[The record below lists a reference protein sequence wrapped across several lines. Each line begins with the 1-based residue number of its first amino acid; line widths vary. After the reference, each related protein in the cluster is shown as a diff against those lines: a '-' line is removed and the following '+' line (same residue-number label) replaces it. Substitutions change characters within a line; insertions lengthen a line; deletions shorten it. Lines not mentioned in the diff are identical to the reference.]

1 MKNRVKKVLM
11 LTGILCVIGITLCA
25 CQGTK
30 EVPNEDQQQ
39 DGSSETNSEDDAA
52 DDTLNQE
59 PDTENADK
67 MNNGSP
73 EDDAADDTL
82 NQEPDTENAD
92 KMNNG
97 SPEDDAADDTL
108 NQEPDIE
115 NAGKTNNGSQSE
127 ANGGEINTADPN
139 LEGTIKEIQE
149 KQLTV
154 VESIT
159 EESENGGDIMVGPGS
174 GDDSEFNKVTVTYD
188 DNTVFVIKNIYDGG
202 ARSETE
208 NGTSSDLATGQM
220 VEIWGTSAADGLQAT
235 QICIVKV
242 VSD

>member
-1 MKNRVKKVLM
+1 MKNRVKKVLI
-11 LTGILCVIGITLCA
+11 LTGILCVMGITLCA

-30 EVPNEDQQQ
+30 EVSDENQNQEEIGGTDSKEKDIPNEDQEQE
-39 DGSSETNSEDDAA
+39 DPSETNSEDDAA
-52 DDTLNQE
+52 DNTLNQE
-59 PDTENADK
+59 SNTENADK
-67 MNNGSP
+67 
-73 EDDAADDTL
+73 T
-82 NQEPDTENAD
+82 
-92 KMNNG
+92 
-97 SPEDDAADDTL
+97 
-108 NQEPDIE
+108 
-115 NAGKTNNGSQSE
+115 NGSQSE
-127 ANGGEINTADPN
+127 AKGGEINTAAPN
-139 LEGTIKEIQE
+139 LEGTIKDIQE

-208 NGTSSDLATGQM
+208 NGTSSDLTTGQM

>member
-1 MKNRVKKVLM
+1 MKNRVKKVLI
-11 LTGILCVIGITLCA
+11 LTGILCVMGITLCA

-30 EVPNEDQQQ
+30 EVSDENQNQEEIGGTDSKEKDIPNEDQEQE
-39 DGSSETNSEDDAA
+39 DPSETNSEDDAA

-59 PDTENADK
+59 SNTENTD
-67 MNNGSP
+67 
-73 EDDAADDTL
+73 ET
-82 NQEPDTENAD
+82 
-92 KMNNG
+92 
-97 SPEDDAADDTL
+97 
-108 NQEPDIE
+108 
-115 NAGKTNNGSQSE
+115 NGSQSE
-127 ANGGEINTADPN
+127 AKGGEINTAAPN
-139 LEGTIKEIQE
+139 LEGTIKDIQE
-149 KQLTV
+149 KQLSV

-174 GDDSEFNKVTVTYD
+174 GDDSEFSKVTVTYD

-208 NGTSSDLATGQM
+208 NGTSSDLTTGQM

>member
-11 LTGILCVIGITLCA
+11 LTGILCVMGITLCA

-30 EVPNEDQQQ
+30 EVSDENQNQEEIGGTDSKEKYIPNEDQEQE
-39 DGSSETNSEDDAA
+39 DPSETNSEDDA

-59 PDTENADK
+59 SNTENTD
-67 MNNGSP
+67 
-73 EDDAADDTL
+73 ET
-82 NQEPDTENAD
+82 
-92 KMNNG
+92 
-97 SPEDDAADDTL
+97 
-108 NQEPDIE
+108 
-115 NAGKTNNGSQSE
+115 NGSQSG
-127 ANGGEINTADPN
+127 AKGGEINTSAPN
-139 LEGTIKEIQE
+139 VEGTIKEIQE

-154 VESIT
+154 VEYIT
-159 EESENGGDIMVGPGS
+159 EECENGGDIMVGPGS
-174 GDDSEFNKVTVTYD
+174 GDDSEFSKVTVTYD

-208 NGTSSDLATGQM
+208 NGTSSDLTTGQM

-242 VSD
+242 VLD

>member
-11 LTGILCVIGITLCA
+11 LTGIVCVMGITLCA

-30 EVPNEDQQQ
+30 EVSDENQNQEEIGGTDSKEKDIPNEDQEQE
-39 DGSSETNSEDDAA
+39 DPSETNSEDDAA
-52 DDTLNQE
+52 DNTLNQE
-59 PDTENADK
+59 SNTENADK
-67 MNNGSP
+67 
-73 EDDAADDTL
+73 T
-82 NQEPDTENAD
+82 
-92 KMNNG
+92 
-97 SPEDDAADDTL
+97 
-108 NQEPDIE
+108 
-115 NAGKTNNGSQSE
+115 NGSQSE
-127 ANGGEINTADPN
+127 AKGGEINTAAPN
-139 LEGTIKEIQE
+139 LEGTIKDIQE

-208 NGTSSDLATGQM
+208 NGTSSDLTTGQM

-242 VSD
+242 VLD

>member
-1 MKNRVKKVLM
+1 MKSRVKKVLI
-11 LTGILCVIGITLCA
+11 LTGILCVMGITLCA

-30 EVPNEDQQQ
+30 EVSDENLNQEEIGGTDSKEKDIPKEDQEQE
-39 DGSSETNSEDDAA
+39 DPSKTNFEDDAA

-59 PDTENADK
+59 SNTENTDK
-67 MNNGSP
+67 
-73 EDDAADDTL
+73 T
-82 NQEPDTENAD
+82 
-92 KMNNG
+92 
-97 SPEDDAADDTL
+97 
-108 NQEPDIE
+108 
-115 NAGKTNNGSQSE
+115 NGSQSE
-127 ANGGEINTADPN
+127 AKGGEINTAAPN
-139 LEGTIKEIQE
+139 LEGTIKDIQE

-174 GDDSEFNKVTVTYD
+174 GDDSEFSKVTVTYD

-208 NGTSSDLATGQM
+208 NGTSSDLTTGQM

>member
-11 LTGILCVIGITLCA
+11 LTGILCVMGITLCA

-30 EVPNEDQQQ
+30 EVSDENQNQEEIGGTDSKEKDIPNEDQEQE
-39 DGSSETNSEDDAA
+39 DPSETNSEDDAA
-52 DDTLNQE
+52 DNTLNQE
-59 PDTENADK
+59 SNTENADK
-67 MNNGSP
+67 
-73 EDDAADDTL
+73 T
-82 NQEPDTENAD
+82 
-92 KMNNG
+92 
-97 SPEDDAADDTL
+97 
-108 NQEPDIE
+108 
-115 NAGKTNNGSQSE
+115 NGSQSE
-127 ANGGEINTADPN
+127 AKDGEINTAAPN
-139 LEGTIKEIQE
+139 LEGTIKDIQE

-174 GDDSEFNKVTVTYD
+174 GDDSEFNKVTFTYD

-208 NGTSSDLATGQM
+208 NGTSSDLTTGQM

-242 VSD
+242 VLD

>member
-1 MKNRVKKVLM
+1 MIQSLHQKEKKMKNRVKKVLM
-11 LTGILCVIGITLCA
+11 LTGILCIMGITLCA

-30 EVPNEDQQQ
+30 EVSDENQNQEEIGRTDSKVKDILNEDQEQE
-39 DGSSETNSEDDAA
+39 DPSETNSEDDAA

-59 PDTENADK
+59 SNTENTDK
-67 MNNGSP
+67 
-73 EDDAADDTL
+73 T
-82 NQEPDTENAD
+82 
-92 KMNNG
+92 
-97 SPEDDAADDTL
+97 
-108 NQEPDIE
+108 
-115 NAGKTNNGSQSE
+115 NGSQSE
-127 ANGGEINTADPN
+127 AKGGEINTAAPN

-154 VESIT
+154 VESII

-174 GDDSEFNKVTVTYD
+174 GDDSEFSKVTVTYD

-208 NGTSSDLATGQM
+208 NGTSSDLTTGQM

>member
-11 LTGILCVIGITLCA
+11 LTGILCVMGITLCA

-30 EVPNEDQQQ
+30 EVSDENQNQEEIGGTDSKEKDIPNEDQEQENP
-39 DGSSETNSEDDAA
+39 SETNSEDDAA

-59 PDTENADK
+59 SNTENTD
-67 MNNGSP
+67 
-73 EDDAADDTL
+73 ET
-82 NQEPDTENAD
+82 
-92 KMNNG
+92 
-97 SPEDDAADDTL
+97 
-108 NQEPDIE
+108 
-115 NAGKTNNGSQSE
+115 NGSQSE
-127 ANGGEINTADPN
+127 AKGGEINTAAPN
-139 LEGTIKEIQE
+139 LEGTIKDIQE

-174 GDDSEFNKVTVTYD
+174 SDDSEFNKVTVTYD

-208 NGTSSDLATGQM
+208 NGTSSDLTTGQM
-220 VEIWGTSAADGLQAT
+220 VEIWGTSVADGLQAT

>member
-1 MKNRVKKVLM
+1 MKNRVKKVLI

-30 EVPNEDQQQ
+30 EVSDENQNQEEIGGTDSKEKDIPNENQKQEDP
-39 DGSSETNSEDDAA
+39 SETNSEDDAA
-52 DDTLNQE
+52 DNTLNQE
-59 PDTENADK
+59 SNTENADK
-67 MNNGSP
+67 
-73 EDDAADDTL
+73 T
-82 NQEPDTENAD
+82 
-92 KMNNG
+92 
-97 SPEDDAADDTL
+97 
-108 NQEPDIE
+108 
-115 NAGKTNNGSQSE
+115 NGSQSE
-127 ANGGEINTADPN
+127 AKGGEINTAAPN
-139 LEGTIKEIQE
+139 LEGTIKDIQE

-188 DNTVFVIKNIYDGG
+188 DNTVFVIKNIYNGG

-208 NGTSSDLATGQM
+208 NGTSSDLSTGQM

>member
-30 EVPNEDQQQ
+30 EVSDENQNQEEIGGTDSKEKYIPNEDQEQE
-39 DGSSETNSEDDAA
+39 DPSETNSEDDA

-59 PDTENADK
+59 SNTENTD
-67 MNNGSP
+67 
-73 EDDAADDTL
+73 ET
-82 NQEPDTENAD
+82 
-92 KMNNG
+92 
-97 SPEDDAADDTL
+97 
-108 NQEPDIE
+108 
-115 NAGKTNNGSQSE
+115 NGSQSE
-127 ANGGEINTADPN
+127 AKGGEINTAAPN
-139 LEGTIKEIQE
+139 LEGTIKDIQE

-208 NGTSSDLATGQM
+208 NGISSDLTTGQM

-242 VSD
+242 VLD

>member
-11 LTGILCVIGITLCA
+11 LTGILCVMGITLCA
-25 CQGTK
+25 CQNTNEVQNENQEQEEIGGT
-30 EVPNEDQQQ
+30 D
-39 DGSSETNSEDDAA
+39 SEDDAV
-52 DDTLNQE
+52 DDTSNPE
-59 PDTENADK
+59 PNAEDTGEN
-67 MNNGSP
+67 N
-73 EDDAADDTL
+73 E
-82 NQEPDTENAD
+82 
-92 KMNNG
+92 
-97 SPEDDAADDTL
+97 
-108 NQEPDIE
+108 
-115 NAGKTNNGSQSE
+115 SQSE
-127 ANGGEINTADPN
+127 TNGGEITTANPD
-139 LEGTIKEIQE
+139 LEGTIKDIQG

-174 GDDSEFNKVTVTYD
+174 GDDSEFNKVTVTYN

-202 ARSETE
+202 AGFETE
-208 NGTSSDLATGQM
+208 NGTSSDLTTGQM

>member
-11 LTGILCVIGITLCA
+11 LTGILCVMGITLCA

-30 EVPNEDQQQ
+30 EVSDENQNQEEIGGTDSKEKDIPNEDQEQE
-39 DGSSETNSEDDAA
+39 DPSETNSEDDAA
-52 DDTLNQE
+52 DNTLNQE
-59 PDTENADK
+59 SNTENADK
-67 MNNGSP
+67 
-73 EDDAADDTL
+73 T
-82 NQEPDTENAD
+82 
-92 KMNNG
+92 
-97 SPEDDAADDTL
+97 
-108 NQEPDIE
+108 
-115 NAGKTNNGSQSE
+115 NGSQSE
-127 ANGGEINTADPN
+127 AKGGEINTAAPN
-139 LEGTIKEIQE
+139 LEGTIKDIQE

-208 NGTSSDLATGQM
+208 NGTSSDLTTGQM

>member
-11 LTGILCVIGITLCA
+11 LTGILCVMGITLCA

-30 EVPNEDQQQ
+30 EVSDENQNQEEIGGTDSKEKDIPNEDQEQE
-39 DGSSETNSEDDAA
+39 DPSETNSE

-59 PDTENADK
+59 PDTENA
-67 MNNGSP
+67 
-73 EDDAADDTL
+73 
-82 NQEPDTENAD
+82 
-92 KMNNG
+92 
-97 SPEDDAADDTL
+97 
-108 NQEPDIE
+108 
-115 NAGKTNNGSQSE
+115 GKTNNGSQSE
-127 ANGGEINTADPN
+127 VNGGEINTADPN
-139 LEGTIKEIQE
+139 LEGHIKDIQG

-154 VESIT
+154 VESVI
-159 EESENGGDIMVGPGS
+159 EKSENGGDIMVGPGS

-188 DNTVFVIKNIYDGG
+188 DNTVFVIEYIYDGG

-208 NGTSSDLATGQM
+208 NGTASDLTTGQM
-220 VEIWGTSAADGLQAT
+220 VEIWGSSTADGVQAT

>member
-11 LTGILCVIGITLCA
+11 LTGILCIMGITLCA

-30 EVPNEDQQQ
+30 EVSDENQNQEEIGRTDSKVKDILNEDQEQE
-39 DGSSETNSEDDAA
+39 DPSETNSEDDAA
-52 DDTLNQE
+52 DDSLNQE
-59 PDTENADK
+59 SNTENTDK
-67 MNNGSP
+67 
-73 EDDAADDTL
+73 T
-82 NQEPDTENAD
+82 
-92 KMNNG
+92 
-97 SPEDDAADDTL
+97 
-108 NQEPDIE
+108 
-115 NAGKTNNGSQSE
+115 NGSQSE
-127 ANGGEINTADPN
+127 AKGGEINTAAPN

-154 VESIT
+154 VESII

-174 GDDSEFNKVTVTYD
+174 GDDSEFSKVTVTYD

-208 NGTSSDLATGQM
+208 NGTSSDLTTGQM

>member
-1 MKNRVKKVLM
+1 MKNRVKKVLI
-11 LTGILCVIGITLCA
+11 LTGILCVMGITLCA

-30 EVPNEDQQQ
+30 EVSDENQNQEEIGGTDSKEKDIPNEDQEQE
-39 DGSSETNSEDDAA
+39 DPSETNSEDDAA

-59 PDTENADK
+59 SNTENTDK
-67 MNNGSP
+67 
-73 EDDAADDTL
+73 T
-82 NQEPDTENAD
+82 
-92 KMNNG
+92 
-97 SPEDDAADDTL
+97 
-108 NQEPDIE
+108 
-115 NAGKTNNGSQSE
+115 NGSQSE
-127 ANGGEINTADPN
+127 AKGGEINTAAPN
-139 LEGTIKEIQE
+139 LEGTIKDIQE
-149 KQLTV
+149 KQLSV

-174 GDDSEFNKVTVTYD
+174 GDDSEFSKVTVTYD

-208 NGTSSDLATGQM
+208 NGTSSDLTTGQM

>member
-11 LTGILCVIGITLCA
+11 LTGILCVMGITLCA

-30 EVPNEDQQQ
+30 EVSDENQNQEEIGGTDSKEKDIPNEDQEQENP
-39 DGSSETNSEDDAA
+39 SETNSEDDAA

-59 PDTENADK
+59 SNTENTDK
-67 MNNGSP
+67 
-73 EDDAADDTL
+73 T
-82 NQEPDTENAD
+82 
-92 KMNNG
+92 
-97 SPEDDAADDTL
+97 
-108 NQEPDIE
+108 
-115 NAGKTNNGSQSE
+115 NGSQSE
-127 ANGGEINTADPN
+127 AKDGEINTAAPN
-139 LEGTIKEIQE
+139 LEGTIKDIQE

-174 GDDSEFNKVTVTYD
+174 GDDSEFNKVTVTYN

-208 NGTSSDLATGQM
+208 NGISSDLTTGQM

-242 VSD
+242 VLD

>member
-11 LTGILCVIGITLCA
+11 LTGILCVMGITLCA

-30 EVPNEDQQQ
+30 EVSDENQNQEEIGGTDSKEKDIPNEDQEQENP
-39 DGSSETNSEDDAA
+39 SETNSEDDAA
-52 DDTLNQE
+52 DNTLNQE
-59 PDTENADK
+59 SNTENADK
-67 MNNGSP
+67 
-73 EDDAADDTL
+73 T
-82 NQEPDTENAD
+82 
-92 KMNNG
+92 
-97 SPEDDAADDTL
+97 
-108 NQEPDIE
+108 
-115 NAGKTNNGSQSE
+115 NGSQSE
-127 ANGGEINTADPN
+127 AKGGEINTAAPN
-139 LEGTIKEIQE
+139 LEGTIKDIQE

-235 QICIVKV
+235 QVCIVKV

>member
-11 LTGILCVIGITLCA
+11 LTGILCVMGITLCA

-30 EVPNEDQQQ
+30 EVSDENQNQEEIGGTDSKEKDIPNEDQEQENP
-39 DGSSETNSEDDAA
+39 SETNSEDDAA
-52 DDTLNQE
+52 DNTLNQE
-59 PDTENADK
+59 SNTENADK
-67 MNNGSP
+67 
-73 EDDAADDTL
+73 T
-82 NQEPDTENAD
+82 
-92 KMNNG
+92 
-97 SPEDDAADDTL
+97 
-108 NQEPDIE
+108 
-115 NAGKTNNGSQSE
+115 NGSQSE
-127 ANGGEINTADPN
+127 AKGGEINTAAPN
-139 LEGTIKEIQE
+139 LEGTIKDIQE

-188 DNTVFVIKNIYDGG
+188 DNTVFVIEYIYDGG

-208 NGTSSDLATGQM
+208 NGTASDLTTGQM
-220 VEIWGTSAADGLQAT
+220 VEIWGSSTADGVQAT

>member
-11 LTGILCVIGITLCA
+11 LAGILCVMGITLCA

-30 EVPNEDQQQ
+30 EVSDENQNQEEIGGTDSKEKDIPNEDQEQE
-39 DGSSETNSEDDAA
+39 DPSETNSEDDAA

-59 PDTENADK
+59 SNTENTD
-67 MNNGSP
+67 
-73 EDDAADDTL
+73 ET
-82 NQEPDTENAD
+82 
-92 KMNNG
+92 
-97 SPEDDAADDTL
+97 
-108 NQEPDIE
+108 
-115 NAGKTNNGSQSE
+115 NGSQSE
-127 ANGGEINTADPN
+127 AKGGEINTAAPN
-139 LEGTIKEIQE
+139 LEGTIKDIQE
-149 KQLTV
+149 KQLSV

-174 GDDSEFNKVTVTYD
+174 GDDSEFSKVTVTYD

-208 NGTSSDLATGQM
+208 NGTSSDLTTGQM
-220 VEIWGTSAADGLQAT
+220 VEIWGTSVADGLQAT

>member
-11 LTGILCVIGITLCA
+11 LTGILCIMGITLCA

-30 EVPNEDQQQ
+30 EVSDENQNQEEIGRTDSKVKDILNEDQEQE
-39 DGSSETNSEDDAA
+39 DPSETNSEDDAA

-59 PDTENADK
+59 SNTENTDK
-67 MNNGSP
+67 
-73 EDDAADDTL
+73 T
-82 NQEPDTENAD
+82 
-92 KMNNG
+92 
-97 SPEDDAADDTL
+97 
-108 NQEPDIE
+108 
-115 NAGKTNNGSQSE
+115 NGSQSE
-127 ANGGEINTADPN
+127 AKGGEINTAAPN
-139 LEGTIKEIQE
+139 LEGTIKDIQE
-149 KQLTV
+149 KQLSV

-174 GDDSEFNKVTVTYD
+174 GDDSEFSKVTVTYD

-208 NGTSSDLATGQM
+208 NGTSSDLTTGQM

>member
-11 LTGILCVIGITLCA
+11 LTGILCVMGITLCA

-30 EVPNEDQQQ
+30 EVSDENQNQEEIGGTDSKEKDIPNEDQEQE
-39 DGSSETNSEDDAA
+39 DPSETNSEDDAA

-59 PDTENADK
+59 SNTENTDK
-67 MNNGSP
+67 
-73 EDDAADDTL
+73 T
-82 NQEPDTENAD
+82 
-92 KMNNG
+92 
-97 SPEDDAADDTL
+97 
-108 NQEPDIE
+108 
-115 NAGKTNNGSQSE
+115 NGSQSE
-127 ANGGEINTADPN
+127 AKGGEINTAAPN
-139 LEGTIKEIQE
+139 LEGTIKDIQE

-188 DNTVFVIKNIYDGG
+188 DNTVFVIEYIYDGG

-208 NGTSSDLATGQM
+208 NGTASDLTTGQM
-220 VEIWGTSAADGLQAT
+220 VEIWGSSTADGVQAT

>member
-11 LTGILCVIGITLCA
+11 LTGILCVMGITLCA

-30 EVPNEDQQQ
+30 EVSDENQNQEEIGGTDSKEKDIPNEDQEQE
-39 DGSSETNSEDDAA
+39 DPSETNSEDD
-52 DDTLNQE
+52 TLNQE
-59 PDTENADK
+59 LDT
-67 MNNGSP
+67 
-73 EDDAADDTL
+73 
-82 NQEPDTENAD
+82 
-92 KMNNG
+92 
-97 SPEDDAADDTL
+97 
-108 NQEPDIE
+108 E

-127 ANGGEINTADPN
+127 VNGGEINTADPN
-139 LEGTIKEIQE
+139 LEGHIKDIQG

-154 VESIT
+154 VESVI
-159 EESENGGDIMVGPGS
+159 EKSENGGDIMVGPGS

-188 DNTVFVIKNIYDGG
+188 DNTVFVIEYIYDGG

-208 NGTSSDLATGQM
+208 NGTASDLTTGQM
-220 VEIWGTSAADGLQAT
+220 VEIWGSSTADGVQAT

>member
-11 LTGILCVIGITLCA
+11 LTGILCVMGITLCA

-30 EVPNEDQQQ
+30 EVSDENQNQEEIGGTDSKEKDIPNEDQEQENP
-39 DGSSETNSEDDAA
+39 SETNSEDDAA
-52 DDTLNQE
+52 DNTLNQE
-59 PDTENADK
+59 SNTENADK
-67 MNNGSP
+67 
-73 EDDAADDTL
+73 T
-82 NQEPDTENAD
+82 
-92 KMNNG
+92 
-97 SPEDDAADDTL
+97 
-108 NQEPDIE
+108 
-115 NAGKTNNGSQSE
+115 NGSQSE
-127 ANGGEINTADPN
+127 AKGGEINTAAPN
-139 LEGTIKEIQE
+139 LEGTIKDIQE

-188 DNTVFVIKNIYDGG
+188 DNTVFVIEYIYDGG

-208 NGTSSDLATGQM
+208 NGTASDLTTGQM
-220 VEIWGTSAADGLQAT
+220 VEIWGSSTADGMQAT

>member
-11 LTGILCVIGITLCA
+11 LTGILCIMGITLCA

-30 EVPNEDQQQ
+30 EVSDENQNQEEIGRTDSKVKDILNEDQEQE
-39 DGSSETNSEDDAA
+39 DPSETNSEDDAA

-59 PDTENADK
+59 SNTENTDK
-67 MNNGSP
+67 
-73 EDDAADDTL
+73 T
-82 NQEPDTENAD
+82 
-92 KMNNG
+92 
-97 SPEDDAADDTL
+97 
-108 NQEPDIE
+108 
-115 NAGKTNNGSQSE
+115 NGSQSE
-127 ANGGEINTADPN
+127 AKGGEINTAAPN

-154 VESIT
+154 VESII

-208 NGTSSDLATGQM
+208 NGTSSDLTTGQM

>member
-11 LTGILCVIGITLCA
+11 LTGILCVMGITLCA

-30 EVPNEDQQQ
+30 EVSDKNQNQEEIGGTDSKEKDILNEDQEQE
-39 DGSSETNSEDDAA
+39 DPSETNSEDDAA

-59 PDTENADK
+59 SNTENTDK
-67 MNNGSP
+67 
-73 EDDAADDTL
+73 T
-82 NQEPDTENAD
+82 
-92 KMNNG
+92 
-97 SPEDDAADDTL
+97 
-108 NQEPDIE
+108 
-115 NAGKTNNGSQSE
+115 NGSQSE
-127 ANGGEINTADPN
+127 AKGGEINTAAPN

-154 VESIT
+154 VESII

-174 GDDSEFNKVTVTYD
+174 GDDSEFSKVTVTYD

-208 NGTSSDLATGQM
+208 NGTSSDLTTGQM

>member
-1 MKNRVKKVLM
+1 MINRVKKVLI

-30 EVPNEDQQQ
+30 EVSDENQNQEEIGGTDSKEKDIPNEDQEQE
-39 DGSSETNSEDDAA
+39 DPSETNSE

-59 PDTENADK
+59 PDTENA
-67 MNNGSP
+67 
-73 EDDAADDTL
+73 
-82 NQEPDTENAD
+82 
-92 KMNNG
+92 
-97 SPEDDAADDTL
+97 
-108 NQEPDIE
+108 
-115 NAGKTNNGSQSE
+115 GKTNNGSQSE
-127 ANGGEINTADPN
+127 VNGGEINTADPN
-139 LEGTIKEIQE
+139 LEGHIKDIQG

-154 VESIT
+154 VESVI
-159 EESENGGDIMVGPGS
+159 EKSENGGDIMVGPGS

-188 DNTVFVIKNIYDGG
+188 DNTVFVIEYIYDGG

-208 NGTSSDLATGQM
+208 NGTASDLTTGQM
-220 VEIWGTSAADGLQAT
+220 VEIWGSSTADGMQAT

>member
-11 LTGILCVIGITLCA
+11 LTGILCVMGITLCA

-30 EVPNEDQQQ
+30 EVSDENQNQEEIGGTDSKEKDIPNENQKQEDP
-39 DGSSETNSEDDAA
+39 SETNSEDDAA
-52 DDTLNQE
+52 DNTLNQE
-59 PDTENADK
+59 SNTENADK
-67 MNNGSP
+67 
-73 EDDAADDTL
+73 
-82 NQEPDTENAD
+82 
-92 KMNNG
+92 
-97 SPEDDAADDTL
+97 
-108 NQEPDIE
+108 
-115 NAGKTNNGSQSE
+115 TNESQSE
-127 ANGGEINTADPN
+127 AKGGEINTAAPN
-139 LEGTIKEIQE
+139 LEGTIKDIQE

-188 DNTVFVIKNIYDGG
+188 DNTVFVIEYIYDGG

-208 NGTSSDLATGQM
+208 NGTASDLTTGQM
-220 VEIWGTSAADGLQAT
+220 VEIWGSSTADGMQAT

>member
-11 LTGILCVIGITLCA
+11 LTGILCVMGITLCA

-30 EVPNEDQQQ
+30 EVSDENQNQEEIGGTDSKEKDIPNEDQEQE
-39 DGSSETNSEDDAA
+39 DPSETNSE

-59 PDTENADK
+59 PDTENA
-67 MNNGSP
+67 
-73 EDDAADDTL
+73 
-82 NQEPDTENAD
+82 
-92 KMNNG
+92 
-97 SPEDDAADDTL
+97 
-108 NQEPDIE
+108 
-115 NAGKTNNGSQSE
+115 GKTNNGSQAE
-127 ANGGEINTADPN
+127 VNGGEINTADPN
-139 LEGTIKEIQE
+139 LEGHIKDIQG

-154 VESIT
+154 VESVI
-159 EESENGGDIMVGPGS
+159 EKSENGGDIMVGPGS

-202 ARSETE
+202 ARFETE
-208 NGTSSDLATGQM
+208 NGASSDLTTGQM
-220 VEIWGTSAADGLQAT
+220 VEIWGTSAAGGLQAT

>member
-11 LTGILCVIGITLCA
+11 LTGILCVMGITLCA

-30 EVPNEDQQQ
+30 EVSDENQNQEEIGGTDSKEKDIPNEDQEQE
-39 DGSSETNSEDDAA
+39 DPSETNSEDDAA

-59 PDTENADK
+59 SNTENTDK
-67 MNNGSP
+67 
-73 EDDAADDTL
+73 T
-82 NQEPDTENAD
+82 
-92 KMNNG
+92 
-97 SPEDDAADDTL
+97 
-108 NQEPDIE
+108 
-115 NAGKTNNGSQSE
+115 NGSQSE
-127 ANGGEINTADPN
+127 AKGGEINTADPN
-139 LEGTIKEIQE
+139 LEGSIKDIQE

-154 VESIT
+154 IEYIK